1 MSEVADIFKQYQKQL
16 RSFIAKRVPS
26 KEDGEDILQ
35 DVFYQL
41 SKIDLE
47 ENPIQKVSS
56 WLYAVA
62 RNLIIDRSRKH
73 KEEEMP
79 YRKKSDE
86 DDSFIEELT
95 VMILDENASPELD
108 YIKALVW
115 EELEV
120 ALTELPEEQRAVFEL
135 TELQGFSFKDISEST
150 GVTVNTLISRKHY
163 AVLHLRKRLSTL
175 YNELLSQ

>member
-16 RSFIAKRVPS
+16 RSFIRKKVSS

-47 ENPIQKVSS
+47 EYPIQKMSS
-56 WLYAVA
+56 WLYAVT
-62 RNLIIDRSRKH
+62 RNLIINRSRKR

-79 YRKKSDE
+79 YRREADG
-86 DDSFIEELT
+86 DDSFIDELT
-95 VMILDENASPELD
+95 VMILDEDASPEMD

-115 EELEV
+115 EELEI
-120 ALTELPEEQRAVFEL
+120 ALAELPEEQRAVFDL
-135 TELQGFSFKDISEST
+135 TELQGFSFKEISEST
-150 GVTVNTLISRKHY
+150 GVAVNTLISRKRY

-175 YNELLSQ
+175 YNELLNE